1 MFTRQAA
8 QIETALRGSGV
19 PDVSAKEMMQG
30 IANCQSPL
38 EHRGQ
43 VAFTHQPRD
52 NSNLMMVQVA
62 EGSPEFYLPPTVY
75 LSQPQI
81 TVNIPPWQ
89 NVPWE
94 PIPYPDHPEWQPI
107 PYPEL
112 NFPPIVLNDA
122 AVLAGGPIQAGPV
135 TTPRVEAEAVES
147 KSIDNEGDLL
157 NGNQLVN
164 FGQAVFHGPVHH
176 RHNVVNNNV
185 VNNNVVNRGPV
196 INQNIVHNR
205 HVHNH
210 RGVNH
215 GRHQH
220 YGTNTFFGPVQF
232 GGNVQIDADIFVG
245 NQGPLNLQTQTV
257 VTDVEWTG
265 TELRKKSRLVKFIG
279 SMQSESTATVVA
291 GVSCPTQPVS
301 GPASNFVDSP

>member
-1 MFTRQAA
+1 MFTLQSA
-8 QIETALRGSGV
+8 QIETALRGAGV
-19 PDVSAKEMMQG
+19 PDLSAKEMMQG
-30 IANCQSPL
+30 VANCQAPL

-43 VAFTHQPRD
+43 VAFTHQPQD

-62 EGSPEFYLPPTVY
+62 EGSPDFYLPPSIYVN
-75 LSQPQI
+75 QPQV

-89 NVPWE
+89 NIPWE
-94 PIPYPDHPEWQPI
+94 PLPYPNHPDWEPI

-112 NFPPIVLNDA
+112 NFPPIIFDDP
-122 AVLAGGPIQAGPV
+122 AVMIGGPVQAGPIA
-135 TTPRVEAEAVES
+135 TPRVSAKNVRSGGIE
-147 KSIDNEGDLL
+147 NEGDFI
-157 NGNQLVN
+157 NGNQFVN
-164 FGQAVFHGPVHH
+164 NGPAFFKGPVRHN
-176 RHNVVNNNV
+176 HNVVNNNV

-196 INQNIVHNR
+196 INKNVVHNR

-215 GRHQH
+215 GRHTH
-220 YGTNTFFGPVQF
+220 YGPNTFYGPVQF
-232 GGNVQIDADIFVG
+232 GGAVQFGDSSMSS
-245 NQGPLNLQTQTV
+245 QTQTI

-265 TELRKKSRLVKFIG
+265 SVLQKKTRSVTFLG
-279 SMQSESTATVVA
+279 TMDTESTTTVVS

>member
-1 MFTRQAA
+1 MFTLQSA
-8 QIETALRGSGV
+8 QIETALRGAGV
-19 PDVSAKEMMQG
+19 PDLSAKEMMQG
-30 IANCQSPL
+30 VANCQAPL

-43 VAFTHQPRD
+43 VAFTHPPQD

-62 EGSPEFYLPPTVY
+62 EGSPDFYLPPSIYVN
-75 LSQPQI
+75 QPQV

-94 PIPYPDHPEWQPI
+94 PLPYPNHPEWQPI

-112 NFPPIVLNDA
+112 NFPPIIFDDP
-122 AVLAGGPIQAGPV
+122 AVMIGGPVQAGPIA
-135 TTPRVEAEAVES
+135 TPRVNAKNVRS
-147 KSIDNEGDLL
+147 GGIDNEGDFF
-157 NGNQLVN
+157 NGNQFVAN
-164 FGQAVFHGPVHH
+164 GQAVFNGPVRHN
-176 RHNVVNNNV
+176 HNVVNNNV

-196 INQNIVHNR
+196 VNKNIVHNR

-210 RGVNH
+210 RGVSH
-215 GRHQH
+215 GRQSHF
-220 YGTNTFFGPVQF
+220 GPNNFFGPVQF
-232 GGNVQIDADIFVG
+232 GGNVQFDGDIILNNG
-245 NQGPLNLQTQTV
+245 NAMNEQVQEV

-265 TELRKKSRLVKFIG
+265 TELRKKSRSLTFIG
-279 SMQSESTATVVA
+279 YKASESTSTIVS